1 MYMGNLIWGHFL
13 LRFTGVVLKI
23 LIASLMAGALL
34 SFFGVTIESLLSIIG
49 QSPESLAAHAKL
61 ALDWAVPNII
71 LGSIFIL
78 PTWILVYIF
87 LPPGGE

>member
-1 MYMGNLIWGHFL
+1 MYTGNLIWGHFL

-34 SFFGVTIESLLSIIG
+34 SFFGVTIDSLLSIIG
-49 QSPESLAAHAKL
+49 QSPESLATHAKL

>member
-1 MYMGNLIWGHFL
+1 M
-13 LRFTGVVLKI
+13 LRLAGVTIKI

-34 SFFGVTIESLLSIIG
+34 SFFGVSTDSLLAIMG
-49 QSPESLAAHAKL
+49 LTPESFFAYLQKAV
-61 ALDWAVPNII
+61 DWAVPNII

-78 PTWILVYIF
+78 PRWILVYIF